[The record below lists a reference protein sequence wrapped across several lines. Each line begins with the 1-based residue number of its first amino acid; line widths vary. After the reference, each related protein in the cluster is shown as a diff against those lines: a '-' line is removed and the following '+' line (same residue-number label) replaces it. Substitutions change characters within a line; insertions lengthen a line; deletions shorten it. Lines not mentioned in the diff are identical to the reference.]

1 MKYVSALKSAAVLFA
16 VVGLF
21 LGPLTGAAV
30 VLDDHF
36 DDGTLGT
43 NPGGT
48 GSGFNADGGASESA
62 STAKFTNGF
71 GWDRPRMTSKDGVA
85 MGPGI
90 SRFEFLG
97 ISFAKNPT
105 NPHTGSTDRLYLGV
119 KGSSTA
125 NSMEGNP
132 DPGFWIQIESDS
144 IATGGGNGSWTG
156 RSTLFYKSGTN
167 IKTKLASW
175 TFDTLNWDD
184 NNPATMNFTPV
195 LDITLDLGPVGYWLV
210 IEGDT
215 ISNLTGSFFST
226 YADAGIT
233 NELTTGYAAVF
244 VQSENPGI
252 NTAIDRIVITEDA
265 DDGECPSA
273 DLNMDC
279 KVNLEDFAILA
290 ANWLVDARVIP
301 Q

>member
-1 MKYVSALKSAAVLFA
+1 
-16 VVGLF
+16 
-21 LGPLTGAAV
+21 
-30 VLDDHF
+30 LDDHF

-48 GSGFNADGGASESA
+48 GSGFNADGGASESD

-105 NPHTGSTDRLYLGV
+105 NPHTGSTDRLYLGSRAAARPTAWRATRIRV
-119 KGSSTA
+119 SGSRLK
-125 NSMEGNP
+125 
-132 DPGFWIQIESDS
+132 
-144 IATGGGNGSWTG
+144 ATVLPPAAETG
-156 RSTLFYKSGTN
+156 LDRTSTLFYESSTDVS
-167 IKTKLASW
+167 TKLASW

-290 ANWLVDARVIP
+290 ANWLVDTRVIP